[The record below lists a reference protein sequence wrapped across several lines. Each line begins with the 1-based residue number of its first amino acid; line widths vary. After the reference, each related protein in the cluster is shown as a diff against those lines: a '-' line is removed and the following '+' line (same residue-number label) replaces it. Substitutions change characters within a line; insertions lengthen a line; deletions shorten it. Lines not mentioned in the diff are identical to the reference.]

1 MAKMNM
7 SANAEKMFPEN
18 NISVDEIRSGIEKAL
33 SLSEKLGAS
42 EAEIVFSIGE
52 STSIQFKKDII
63 ETAKKSTG
71 AGYGIRA
78 VVNGAVGFAGTN
90 LMSDLENTLRTA
102 VDSAKVMEADPLFKS
117 FPEKDSYKEV
127 AGLFDDKI
135 VEMSLDECIECATDM
150 ISGVKSVENM
160 IPTSGGFSRS
170 VSYFMI
176 ANTNGLFAQRKGT
189 AVSGFADVT
198 TESGEVSTAYDYGV
212 SRKKELDFSAIG
224 KNAAELAKKSL
235 KGTTIGAEKMPVI
248 FHPFSF
254 ADILENTLAPS
265 VDADNIQKER
275 SGLVGRL
282 GDEIANDE
290 LSITD
295 DGTLAGGI
303 SSGSFDDEGTP
314 TQKTS
319 VIENGILKSYLYD
332 SYTAGKDNVKSTG
345 NGYRYSYSSAP
356 GVDLSNFIIHFPQ
369 SDVIAETKR
378 GIYINTVI
386 GAHTANEIS
395 GDFSVEGRNAF
406 LIENGEISKPI
417 KSVMISGNIFDMLQK
432 IDGAGKD
439 VRSVGGI
446 VTPSIRISEMSVI
459 GE

>member
-1 MAKMNM
+1 MAKI
-7 SANAEKMFPEN
+7 NADKIFPEN
-18 NISVDEIRSGIEKAL
+18 NISVEEIRSGIEKAL
-33 SLSEKLGAS
+33 TLSEKLGAS
-42 EAEIVFSIGE
+42 DAEIVFSVGE

-63 ETAKKSTG
+63 ETAKQSTS
-71 AGYGIRA
+71 AGYGVRA
-78 VVNGAVGFAGTN
+78 VVGGAVGFAGTN

-102 VDSAKVMEADPLFKS
+102 VSSAKVMEADPLFKN
-117 FPEKDSYKEV
+117 FPEKASYQEV
-127 AGLFDDKI
+127 GGLFDDKI
-135 VEMSLDECIECATDM
+135 VEMSLEECIECATDM
-150 ISGVKSVENM
+150 ISGVKSIENM

-176 ANTNGLFAQRKGT
+176 MNTGGLFAQRKGT
-189 AVSGFADVT
+189 AVSGFTDVT
-198 TESGEVSTAYDYGV
+198 TASGEVSTAYDYDV
-212 SRKKELDFSAIG
+212 SRRKDVDFTAIG
-224 KNAAELAKKSL
+224 KNAADLAKKSL
-235 KGTTIGAEKMPVI
+235 KGISCGAEKMPVI

-254 ADILENTLAPS
+254 ADILENTLVPS

-282 GDEIANDE
+282 GDEIAHPD
-290 LSITD
+290 LSIID

-303 SSGSFDDEGTP
+303 SSGAFDDEGTP
-314 TQKTS
+314 TQKTN
-319 VIENGILKSYLYD
+319 VIQNGVLSSYLYD

-345 NGYRYSYSSAP
+345 NGYRYSYSSVP
-356 GVDLSNFIIHFPQ
+356 GVDFSNFIIDFPQ

-378 GIYINTVI
+378 GIYVNTVI

-395 GDFSVEGRNAF
+395 GDFSIEGRNAF

-417 KSVMISGNIFDMLQK
+417 KSVMISGNIFEMLK
-432 IDGAGKD
+432 NIDGAGKD

-446 VTPSIRISEMSVI
+446 ITPSIRISEMSVI

>member
-1 MAKMNM
+1 MVKI
-7 SANAEKMFPEN
+7 NADKIFPEN
-18 NISVDEIRSGIEKAL
+18 NISIEEIRSGVEKAL
-33 SLSEKLGAS
+33 ALSEKLGAS
-42 EAEIVFSIGE
+42 DAEIVFSIGE

-63 ETAKKSTG
+63 ETAKQSTN
-71 AGYGIRA
+71 AGYGVRA

-102 VDSAKVMEADPLFKS
+102 VSSAKVMEADPLFKS
-117 FPEKDSYKEV
+117 FPEKAAYEEIG
-127 AGLFDDKI
+127 GLFDDKI

-150 ISGVKSVENM
+150 ISGVKSIGNM

-176 ANTNGLFAQRKGT
+176 MNTGGLSAQRKGT
-189 AVSGFADVT
+189 AVSGFTDVT
-198 TESGEVSTAYDYGV
+198 TASGEVSTAYDYDV
-212 SRKKELDFSAIG
+212 SRRKDVDFTAIG
-224 KNAAELAKKSL
+224 RNAADLAKKSL
-235 KGTTIGAEKMPVI
+235 KGISCGAEKMPVI

-254 ADILENTLAPS
+254 ADILENTLVPS

-282 GDEIANDE
+282 GDEIAHSD

-303 SSGSFDDEGTP
+303 SSGAFDDEGTP
-314 TQKTS
+314 TQKTN
-319 VIENGILKSYLYD
+319 VIHNGVLSSYLYD

-345 NGYRYSYSSAP
+345 NGYRYSYSSVP
-356 GVDLSNFIIHFPQ
+356 SVDFSNFIIDFPQ

-378 GIYINTVI
+378 GVYVNTVI

-395 GDFSVEGRNAF
+395 GDFSIEGRNAF

-417 KSVMISGNIFDMLQK
+417 KSVMISGNIFEMLK
-432 IDGAGKD
+432 NIDGAGKD

-446 VTPSIRISEMSVI
+446 ITPSIRISEMSVI

>member
-1 MAKMNM
+1 MTKI
-7 SANAEKMFPEN
+7 NADKIFPEN
-18 NISVDEIRSGIEKAL
+18 SISIEEIRAGIEKAL
-33 SLSEKLGAS
+33 FLTEKLGAS
-42 EAEIVFSIGE
+42 DAEIVFSIGE

-63 ETAKKSTG
+63 ETAKQSTN
-71 AGYGIRA
+71 AGYGVRA
-78 VVNGAVGFAGTN
+78 AVNGAVGFAGTN
-90 LMSDLENTLRTA
+90 MLSELENTVKTA

-117 FPEKDSYKEV
+117 FPEKPASYKEV

-150 ISGVKSVENM
+150 ISGVKTVENM

-176 ANTNGLFAQRKGT
+176 MNTNGLSAQRKGT

-198 TESGEVSTAYDYGV
+198 TCSGEVSTAYDYDA
-212 SRKKELDFSAIG
+212 SRSKNVDFAAIG
-224 KNAAELAKKSL
+224 QNAAELAKKSL
-235 KGTTIGAEKMPVI
+235 KGMTCGAEKMPVI

-265 VDADNIQKER
+265 IDADSVQKER
-275 SGLVGRL
+275 SGLAGRL
-282 GDEIANDE
+282 GEKIANSD

-303 SSGSFDDEGTP
+303 SSGAFDDEGTP
-314 TQKTS
+314 TQKTK
-319 VIENGILKSYLYD
+319 VIENGVLNSYLYD

-345 NGYRYSYSSAP
+345 NGYRYSYSSVP
-356 GVDLSNFIIHFPQ
+356 GVDLSNFVIQFPQ

-417 KSVMISGNIFDMLQK
+417 KSVMISGNVFEMLK
-432 IDGAGKD
+432 NIDGAGKD

>member
-1 MAKMNM
+1 M
-7 SANAEKMFPEN
+7 SKFDFEKMF
-18 NISVDEIRSGIEKAL
+18 SGSKMTVDELHAGVEKAL
-33 SLSEKLGAS
+33 ALSEKLGAS
-42 EAEIVFSIGE
+42 DAEIVFSLSE

-63 ETAKKSTG
+63 ETAKQSTG
-71 AGYGIRA
+71 AGYGVRA
-78 VVNGAVGFAGTN
+78 AVNGAVGFAGTN
-90 LMSDLENTLRTA
+90 RMSDLEETVRTA
-102 VDSAKVMEADPLFKS
+102 VESAKIMEADPFFKT
-117 FPEKDSYKEV
+117 FPEKTASYPDV
-127 AGLFDDKI
+127 GGLYDAQI
-135 VEMSLDECIECATDM
+135 VGMSLDECIGCASDM

-176 ANTNGLFAQRKGT
+176 ANTNGLSAQKKGT

-198 TESGEVSTAYDYGV
+198 TVSGDVSTAYDYGV
-212 SRKKELDFSAIG
+212 SRKKDLDFSVIG
-224 KNAAELAKKSL
+224 ENAAILAKQSL
-235 KGTTIGAEKMPVI
+235 KGVTIGAEKLPVI

-275 SGLVGRL
+275 SGLAGRL
-282 GDEIANDE
+282 GEEIANPE
-290 LSITD
+290 LSIVD
-295 DGTLAGGI
+295 DGTLSGGI
-303 SSGSFDDEGTP
+303 SSGAFDDEGTP
-314 TQKTS
+314 TQKTK
-319 VIENGILKSYLYD
+319 VIENGVLASYLYD
-332 SYTAGKDNVKSTG
+332 SYTAGKDDVKSTG
-345 NGYRYSYSSAP
+345 NGYRYSYSSEP
-356 GVDLSNFIIHFPQ
+356 GVDFSNFIIQFPQ

-406 LIENGEISKPI
+406 LIENGAISKPI
-417 KSVMISGNIFDMLQK
+417 KSVMISGNVFEMLK
-432 IDGAGKD
+432 NIDGAGKD
-439 VRSVGGI
+439 IRSVGGI

>member
-1 MAKMNM
+1 MTKI
-7 SANAEKMFPEN
+7 NADKIFPEN
-18 NISVDEIRSGIEKAL
+18 KISIEEIKSGIEKAL
-33 SLSEKLGAS
+33 ALSEKLGAS
-42 EAEIVFSIGE
+42 DAEIVFSIGE

-63 ETAKKSTG
+63 ETAKQSTS
-71 AGYGIRA
+71 AGYGVRA

-102 VDSAKVMEADPLFKS
+102 VASAKVMEADPLFKN
-117 FPEKDSYKEV
+117 FPEKAVYKEV
-127 AGLFDDKI
+127 GGLFDDKI
-135 VEMSLDECIECATDM
+135 VDMSLDECIECATDM
-150 ISGVKSVENM
+150 ISGVKSIENM

-176 ANTNGLFAQRKGT
+176 MNTDGLSAQRKGT
-189 AVSGFADVT
+189 AVSGFTDVT
-198 TESGEVSTAYDYGV
+198 TASGEVSTAYDYNV
-212 SRKKELDFSAIG
+212 SRKKDVDFTVIG
-224 KNAAELAKKSL
+224 KNAADLAKKSL
-235 KGTTIGAEKMPVI
+235 KGISCGAEKMPVI

-254 ADILENTLAPS
+254 ADILENTLVPS

-282 GDEIANDE
+282 GDEIAHSD
-290 LSITD
+290 LSIID
-295 DGTLAGGI
+295 NGTLEGGI
-303 SSGSFDDEGTP
+303 SSGAFDDEGTP
-314 TQKTS
+314 TQKTT
-319 VIENGILKSYLYD
+319 VIGNGILKSYLYD

-356 GVDLSNFIIHFPQ
+356 GVDFSNFIIDFPQ
-369 SDVIAETKR
+369 SDVIAETKK
-378 GIYINTVI
+378 GIYVNTVI

-395 GDFSVEGRNAF
+395 GDFSIEGRNAF

-417 KSVMISGNIFDMLQK
+417 KSVMISGNIFEMLK
-432 IDGAGKD
+432 NIDGAGKD

-446 VTPSIRISEMSVI
+446 ITPSIRISEMSVI